1 MNQVKYPDSEKSE
14 ELEYFGPSS
23 PGIKWVRLVSDFYIC
38 VLSSSIFTEE
48 RVFDCVDIEYLIC
61 TFLYVPVG

>member
-1 MNQVKYPDSEKSE
+1 VNKVKFPGSEKRRAG
-14 ELEYFGPSS
+14 YFGPIS

-38 VLSSSIFTEE
+38 ALSSSIFTEE
-48 RVFDCVDIEYLIC
+48 RMFDCVDIEYLIC